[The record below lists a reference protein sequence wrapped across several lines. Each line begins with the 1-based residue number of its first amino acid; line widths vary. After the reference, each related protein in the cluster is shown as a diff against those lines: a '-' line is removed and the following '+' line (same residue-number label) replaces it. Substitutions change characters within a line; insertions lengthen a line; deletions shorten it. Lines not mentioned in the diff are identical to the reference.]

1 MTSLTLK
8 TYQQSALSALTLF
21 LRQASTMR
29 LEAAWAHAMVREGAG
44 TVAGQKTTASPPYR
58 ADELGNVPCV
68 CLRIPTGGGKT
79 LMASH
84 AIPLIAQAWTQ
95 RDFPVALWLVP
106 SDTIRSQ
113 TLAALQSPGH
123 AYRAALQDAYGER
136 FQVCELDALHTLP
149 PQSFGQ
155 QTIIVV
161 ATIQSFRAKDKSK
174 RRINDMSEAWETH
187 FKSLN
192 LTPRQA
198 AERGLACV
206 EQADLDAEGQVVLT
220 AKDIGRVKCSLANW
234 LAWQQPIVIV
244 DEAHNAKKPLSL
256 AILTDVRASCVLD
269 LTATPVPAKTNVL
282 YSVSARELE
291 AEDMIKLPIML
302 AEHETGWQDAVRD
315 ALLRRTH
322 LEAEAAH
329 EPQYVRPIVLFQA
342 QDKGEGVDRAT
353 VDIVKQ
359 HLLDVHHI
367 DAREIAVATGGQREL
382 DGVNLFDPVCPVR
395 YVITVDA
402 LREGWDCSFAYVLC
416 SLQSLRS
423 NQAVEQ
429 LLGRVLRMPYAKKRK
444 SPALN
449 KAYVHVIARSFSEAA
464 NSLVDSLTQGMG
476 FDALSAASV
485 LLPDEDD
492 LFGWAGDT
500 HGGLQSQS
508 HAEKVLTLELEL
520 TSLDP
525 SAVAD
530 ALKAQPD
537 VQVVPGL
544 AAGEPVR
551 LRLTGPV
558 SDATR
563 DAILSIATNEDKTR
577 ARTQFDQHN
586 ARLNALR
593 SPSERDVPFA
603 AIPQLC
609 VRVNQGAQGE
619 LELELIERE
628 TLGELIEF
636 DLLRADARP
645 DLPGFDLVQQSD
657 LFEIYVEGERVRI
670 KQADAAQLSLDAVPT
685 DATEL
690 DLVIALAL
698 QVRRAGLTQT
708 ETQAYVQKIVSHLL
722 HARGFALTGLIRSR
736 FQLGQMVSKRI
747 DSVVANARN
756 QGFQNLL
763 FGRTDAVL
771 AHGER
776 WTFRFLKGRYP
787 VRQPYSGRWQFS
799 KHFYAQIADLKA
811 SGEEFD
817 CAVALDAE
825 PAVKHWVRNLVR
837 LPEFAFWLPT
847 ATDYFYPDFVAELMD
862 GRLLVVEYKG
872 EGYATNDDS
881 SEKRLVGERWAQTT
895 GQRFVMVEK
904 TLNGMDM
911 AAQIRAATVS

>member
-1 MTSLTLK
+1 MTPFTLK
-8 TYQQSALSALTLF
+8 TYQQSALAALGMF
-21 LRQASTMR
+21 LRQAGTMG
-29 LEAAWAHAMVREGAG
+29 LEAAWAHAMAREDSGRGASK
-44 TVAGQKTTASPPYR
+44 AGAPYR
-58 ADELGNVPCV
+58 ADELGQTPCV

-84 AIPLIAQAWTQ
+84 AIPLIAQTWSQ

-155 QTIIVV
+155 QAIIVV
-161 ATIQSFRAKDKSK
+161 ATIQSFRVANRAG
-174 RRINDMSEAWETH
+174 RRVYAMSEAWETH

-192 LTPRQA
+192 LTPQQA

-220 AKDIGRVKCSLANW
+220 AKDLGRVKCSLANW

-244 DEAHNAKKPLSL
+244 DEAHNAKTPLSL
-256 AILTDVRASCVLD
+256 TMLQGIRPSCVLD

-302 AEHETGWQDAVRD
+302 AEHETVWQDAVRD
-315 ALLRRTH
+315 ALLRRTQ

-342 QDKGEGVDRAT
+342 QDKGGEAT

-359 HLLDVHHI
+359 HLLESHHI
-367 DAREIAVATGGQREL
+367 EEREIAVATGSQREL
-382 DGVNLFDPVCPVR
+382 DGVNLFDPACPVR

-416 SLQSLRS
+416 SLQNLRS

-429 LLGRVLRMPYAKKRK
+429 LLGRVLRMPYAQKRK

-476 FDALSAASV
+476 FDAMSAASV

-492 LFGWAGDT
+492 LFGEAPDVI
-500 HGGLQSQS
+500 
-508 HAEKVLTLELEL
+508 EKALTVELEL
-520 TSLDP
+520 TALDP
-525 SAVAD
+525 IAVAC
-530 ALKAQPD
+530 ALRAQPD
-537 VQVVPGL
+537 VQILPGTVK
-544 AAGEPVR
+544 GEPVR
-551 LRLTGPV
+551 LRITGPV
-558 SDATR
+558 SVVTR
-563 DAILSIATNEDKTR
+563 EAILSIANKDDK
-577 ARTQFDQHN
+577 AMAAAQLDQHN
-586 ARLNALR
+586 ARLHALR
-593 SPSERDVPFA
+593 SPAERDVPFA

-609 VRVNQGAQGE
+609 ARVQG
-619 LELELIERE
+619 ELELIERE
-628 TLGELIEF
+628 TLGELMEF
-636 DLLRADARP
+636 DLLRADLRP
-645 DLPGFDLVQQSD
+645 ELPGFNLVQQSD
-657 LFEIYVEGERVRI
+657 LFEIYVEGERVRL

-685 DATEL
+685 DATEH
-690 DLVIALAL
+690 DLVIALER

-708 ETQAYVQKIVSHLL
+708 ETQAYVQKLVSHLL
-722 HARGFALTGLIRSR
+722 RERGFALTGLVRSR
-736 FQLGQMVSKRI
+736 FQLGQMIAKRI
-747 DSVVANARN
+747 DSVVADARN

-763 FGRTDAVL
+763 FGRADAVL
-771 AHGER
+771 THSEA
-776 WTFRFLKGRYP
+776 WVFRFVKGRYP
-787 VRQPYSGRWQFS
+787 IRQAYAGRWDFK
-799 KHFYAQIADLKA
+799 KHFYPQIAKLK
-811 SGEEFD
+811 SEGEEFE
-817 CAVALDAE
+817 CAKALDREA
-825 PAVKHWVRNLVR
+825 AVKHWVRNLER

-847 ATDYFYPDFVAELMD
+847 ATDYFYPDFVAELQD

-872 EGYATNDDS
+872 DGYATNDDS
-881 SEKRLVGERWAQTT
+881 REKRMVGERWAQTT
-895 GQRFVMVEK
+895 GQRFMMVEK
-904 TLNGMDM
+904 VLNGMDM
-911 AAQIRAATVS
+911 AQQIRSAVIGTASA

>member
-1 MTSLTLK
+1 MAAFALK
-8 TYQQSALSALTLF
+8 TYQQSALNALTLF
-21 LRQASTMR
+21 LRQAGTMG
-29 LEAAWAHAMVREGAG
+29 LEVAWAHAMAREGTGA
-44 TVAGQKTTASPPYR
+44 VAGQKARAGLPYR
-58 ADELGNVPCV
+58 ADELGDVPCV

-123 AYRAALQDAYGER
+123 AYCAALQDAYGER

-155 QTIIVV
+155 QAIIVV
-161 ATIQSFRAKDKSK
+161 ATIQSFRVANKAG
-174 RRINDMSEAWETH
+174 RRVYAMSEAWETH

-192 LTPRQA
+192 LSPQQA

-206 EQADLDAEGQVVLT
+206 EQADLDVAGQMVLT
-220 AKDIGRVKCSLANW
+220 SKDIGRVKCSLANW
-234 LAWQQPIVIV
+234 LAWQQPVVIV
-244 DEAHNAKKPLSL
+244 DEAHNAKTPLSL
-256 AILTDVRASCVLD
+256 TMLQGIRPSCVLD

-342 QDKGEGVDRAT
+342 QDKGGEAT
-353 VDIVKQ
+353 VEIVKQ
-359 HLLDVHHI
+359 HLLESHHI
-367 DAREIAVATGGQREL
+367 EEREIAVATGSQREL
-382 DGVNLFDPVCPVR
+382 DGVNLFDPACPVR

-485 LLPDEDD
+485 LLPDEGD
-492 LFGWAGDT
+492 LFGSPY
-500 HGGLQSQS
+500 GGVQADLASQRT
-508 HAEKVLTLELEL
+508 LTLELEL
-520 TSLDP
+520 TASD
-525 SAVAD
+525 ADKVAT
-530 ALKAQPD
+530 ALKALPD
-537 VQVVPGL
+537 VQVL
-544 AAGEPVR
+544 AGPAGSESVR
-551 LRLTGPV
+551 VRVTGSV
-558 SDATR
+558 SETTR
-563 DAILSIATNEDKTR
+563 AAILAIANKADQAKAT
-577 ARTQFDQHN
+577 ALLDQHT
-586 ARLNALR
+586 ARLHALR
-593 SPSERDVPFA
+593 CPAERDVPFA
-603 AIPQLC
+603 AIHQLC
-609 VRVNQGAQGE
+609 VRMQGE
-619 LELELIERE
+619 LELLERE

-645 DLPGFDLVQQSD
+645 ELPGFDLVQQSD

-690 DLVIALAL
+690 DLVMALTL
-698 QVRRAGLTQT
+698 LVRRAGLTQT

-756 QGFQNLL
+756 QSFQNLL

-771 AHGER
+771 DHGKA
-776 WTFRFLKGRYP
+776 WTFQFLKGQYP
-787 VRQPYSGRWQFS
+787 ARNIYTGRWGFK
-799 KHFYAQIADLKA
+799 KHFFRDIADLKA
-811 SGEEFD
+811 TGEEFD
-817 CAVALDAE
+817 CAVALDSE

-837 LPEFAFWLPT
+837 LPKFAFWLPT

-872 EGYATNDDS
+872 DGYATNDDS
-881 SEKRLVGERWAQTT
+881 SEKRLVGERWAHIT
-895 GQRFVMVEK
+895 GQRFAMVEK
-904 TLNGMDM
+904 TLNGMGM
-911 AAQIRAATVS
+911 AAQIRAAAVL

>member
-1 MTSLTLK
+1 MRTRPILSAGRMTDFTLK
-8 TYQQSALSALTLF
+8 TYQQSALTALALF
-21 LRQASTMR
+21 LRQASTMG
-29 LEAAWAHAMVREGAG
+29 LEAAWSHAMARDGGGQNVSKAG
-44 TVAGQKTTASPPYR
+44 LPYR
-58 ADELGNVPCV
+58 ADELGQTPCV

-84 AIPLIAQAWTQ
+84 AIPLIAQSWTQ

-155 QTIIVV
+155 QAIIVV
-161 ATIQSFRAKDKSK
+161 ATIQSFRVANKAG
-174 RRINDMSEAWETH
+174 RRVYAMSEAWETH

-192 LTPRQA
+192 LTPQQA
-198 AERGLACV
+198 AERGLTCV
-206 EQADLDAEGQVVLT
+206 EQADLDVEGQVVLT
-220 AKDIGRVKCSLANW
+220 VKDLGRVKCSLANW

-244 DEAHNAKKPLSL
+244 DEAHNAKTPLSL
-256 AILTDVRASCVLD
+256 TMLQGIRPSCVLD

-342 QDKGEGVDRAT
+342 QDKGGEAT
-353 VDIVKQ
+353 VEVVKQ
-359 HLLDVHHI
+359 HLLESHHI
-367 DAREIAVATGGQREL
+367 EEREIAVATGSQREL
-382 DGVNLFDPVCPVR
+382 DGLNLFDPACPVR

-416 SLQSLRS
+416 SLQNLRS

-429 LLGRVLRMPYAKKRK
+429 LLGRVLRMPYAQKRK

-449 KAYVHVIARSFSEAA
+449 KAYVHVIARSFSQAA
-464 NSLVDSLTQGMG
+464 NSLVDSLTLGMG
-476 FDALSAASV
+476 FDAMSAATV
-485 LLPDEDD
+485 LLPDEGD
-492 LFGWAGDT
+492 LFGKAPVT
-500 HGGLQSQS
+500 AQK
-508 HAEKVLTLELEL
+508 ALTLELEL
-520 TSLDP
+520 MALDP
-525 SAVAD
+525 IAVAA
-530 ALKAQPD
+530 ALQAQPD
-537 VQVVPGL
+537 VQVIAGT
-544 AAGEPVR
+544 ATGEPVR
-551 LRLTGPV
+551 LRVEGQV

-563 DAILSIATNEDKTR
+563 EAILSIAHKDDK
-577 ARTQFDQHN
+577 AMAAAQLDQHN
-586 ARLNALR
+586 ARLHALR
-593 SPSERDVPFA
+593 SPAERDVLFA

-609 VRVNQGAQGE
+609 VRVQG
-619 LELELIERE
+619 ELELIERE

-636 DLLRADARP
+636 DLLRADPRP
-645 DLPGFDLVQQSD
+645 DLPGFNLVQQSD
-657 LFEIYVEGERVRI
+657 LFEIYVEGERVRL

-685 DATEL
+685 DATQH
-690 DLVIALAL
+690 DLVIALER

-708 ETQAYVQKIVSHLL
+708 ETQTYVQKLVSRLL
-722 HARGFALTGLIRSR
+722 RERGFALTGLIRSR
-736 FQLGQMVSKRI
+736 FQLGQMIAKRI

-756 QGFQNLL
+756 QSFQNLL
-763 FGRTDAVL
+763 FGHTDAVL
-771 AHGER
+771 AHSEA
-776 WTFRFLKGRYP
+776 WTFQFIKGRYP
-787 VRQPYSGRWQFS
+787 IRQAYSGRWQFN
-799 KHFYAQIADLKA
+799 KHFYAQIADLK
-811 SGEEFD
+811 SIGEEFD

-825 PAVKHWVRNLVR
+825 PAIKHWVRNLSS

-847 ATDYFYPDFVAELMD
+847 ATDYFYPDFVAELLD

-872 EGYATNDDS
+872 NQGATNDDS

-895 GQRFVMVEK
+895 GQRFAMVEK
-904 TLNGMDM
+904 MLNGMGM
-911 AAQIRAATVS
+911 AAQIRAALK

>member
-1 MTSLTLK
+1 MTDFTLK
-8 TYQQSALSALTLF
+8 TYQQSALNALTLF
-21 LRQASTMR
+21 LRQAGSMG
-29 LEAAWAHAMVREGAG
+29 LEAAWAHAMGRERGRAG
-44 TVAGQKTTASPPYR
+44 VPYR
-58 ADELGNVPCV
+58 ADELGDVPCV

-84 AIPLIAQAWTQ
+84 AIALIAQAWSH

-123 AYRAALQDAYGER
+123 AYRAALQDAYGGR

-155 QTIIVV
+155 QAIVVV
-161 ATIQSFRAKDKSK
+161 ATIQSFRVANKAG
-174 RRINDMSEAWETH
+174 RRVYAMSEGWETH

-192 LTPRQA
+192 LTPQQA
-198 AERGLACV
+198 AARGLACI
-206 EQADLDAEGQVVLT
+206 EQADLDAEGQAVLT
-220 AKDIGRVKCSLANW
+220 VKDLGRVKCSLANW

-244 DEAHNAKKPLSL
+244 DEAHNAKTPLSL
-256 AILTDVRASCVLD
+256 TMLQGIRPSCVLD

-329 EPQYVRPIVLFQA
+329 EPQYLRPLVLFQA
-342 QDKGEGVDRAT
+342 QDKGGEAT
-353 VDIVKQ
+353 VEIVKQ
-359 HLLDVHHI
+359 HLLESHHI
-367 DAREIAVATGGQREL
+367 EEREIAVATGSQRGL
-382 DGVNLFDPVCPVR
+382 DGVNLFDPTCPVR

-416 SLQSLRS
+416 SLQNLRS

-429 LLGRVLRMPYAKKRK
+429 LMGRVLRMPYAKKRK

-449 KAYVHVIARSFSEAA
+449 KAYVHVVARSFSEAA

-476 FDALSAASV
+476 FDAMSAASV
-485 LLPDEDD
+485 LLPDVDD
-492 LFGWAGDT
+492 LFGGAGDT
-500 HGGLQSQS
+500 HGGLQAQS

-520 TSLDP
+520 AALDP
-525 SAVAD
+525 GAVAA
-530 ALKAQPD
+530 ALQAQPD
-537 VQVVPGL
+537 VQVLPG
-544 AAGEPVR
+544 AAPGDPVR
-551 LRLTGPV
+551 LRVTGPV

-563 DAILSIATNEDKTR
+563 NAILSVANKSDATR
-577 ARTQFDQHN
+577 ANAQFDQHN

-593 SPSERDVPFA
+593 SPAERDLLFA

-609 VRVNQGAQGE
+609 IRVQG
-619 LELELIERE
+619 ELELIERE
-628 TLGELIEF
+628 TLGELMEF

-645 DLPGFDLVQQSD
+645 ELPGFDLVQQSD

-690 DLVIALAL
+690 DLVMALAR

-708 ETQAYVQKIVSHLL
+708 ETQAYVQRQVSHLL
-722 HARGFALTGLIRSR
+722 HGRGFALTGLVRSR
-736 FQLGQMVSKRI
+736 FQLGQMIAKRI
-747 DSVVANARN
+747 DSVVADARN

-763 FGRTDAVL
+763 FGRSDAVL
-771 AHGER
+771 AHSEA

-787 VRQPYSGRWQFS
+787 IRQAYGGRWQFQ
-799 KHFYAQIADLKA
+799 KHFYPQIADLK
-811 SGEEFD
+811 STGEEFE
-817 CAVALDAE
+817 CAVALDRE
-825 PAVKHWVRNLVR
+825 PEVKHWVRNLVR

-862 GRLLVVEYKG
+862 GRLLVIEYKG
-872 EGYATNDDS
+872 DDYVSNDDS
-881 SEKRLVGERWAQTT
+881 REKRLVGERWAQTT
-895 GQRFVMVEK
+895 GQRFAMVEK

-911 AAQIRAATVS
+911 AAQIRAATQS

>member
-1 MTSLTLK
+1 MSALTLK
-8 TYQQSALSALTLF
+8 TYQQSALSALALF
-21 LRQASTMR
+21 LRQASTMG
-29 LEAAWAHAMVREGAG
+29 LEAAWAHAMAREG
-44 TVAGQKTTASPPYR
+44 VGQSAKKASPLYR
-58 ADELGNVPCV
+58 ADELGEVPCV

-84 AIPLIAQAWTQ
+84 AIPLIAQTWTQ
-95 RDFPVALWLVP
+95 HDFPVALWLVP

-113 TLAALQSPGH
+113 TLAALQTPSH
-123 AYRAALQDAYGER
+123 AYRAALQAAYGER

-155 QTIIVV
+155 QAIIVV
-161 ATIQSFRAKDKSK
+161 ATIQSFRVANKAG
-174 RRINDMSEAWETH
+174 RRVYAMSEAWETH

-192 LTPRQA
+192 LTPQQA
-198 AERGLACV
+198 AQRGLTCV
-206 EQADLDAEGQVVLT
+206 EQADLDVEGQVVLT
-220 AKDIGRVKCSLANW
+220 AKDLGRVKCSLANW

-244 DEAHNAKKPLSL
+244 DEAHNVKTPLSL
-256 AILTDVRASCVLD
+256 TMLQGIRPSCVLD

-342 QDKGEGVDRAT
+342 QDRGGEAT
-353 VDIVKQ
+353 VEVVKQ

-367 DAREIAVATGGQREL
+367 EEREIAVATGSQREL
-382 DGVNLFDPVCPVR
+382 DGVNLFDPACAVR

-492 LFGWAGDT
+492 WFGGAPVAT
-500 HGGLQSQS
+500 QK
-508 HAEKVLTLELEL
+508 ALTLELEL
-520 TSLDP
+520 TALD
-525 SAVAD
+525 SVAVAA
-530 ALKAQPD
+530 ALQAQPD
-537 VQVVPGL
+537 VQVLPGS
-544 AAGEPVR
+544 AKGEPVR
-551 LRLTGPV
+551 LRIEGAV
-558 SDATR
+558 SEATR
-563 DAILSIATNEDKTR
+563 DAILSIAHKNDK
-577 ARTQFDQHN
+577 AMAAAQLDQHN
-586 ARLNALR
+586 ARLYALR
-593 SPSERDVPFA
+593 SPAERDVPFA
-603 AIPQLC
+603 AVPQLC
-609 VRVNQGAQGE
+609 IRVQG
-619 LELELIERE
+619 ELELIERE

-645 DLPGFDLVQQSD
+645 ELPGFNLVQQSD

-690 DLVIALAL
+690 DLVMALER
-698 QVRRAGLTQT
+698 QVRSAGLTQT

-722 HARGFALTGLIRSR
+722 HACGFALTGLIRSR
-736 FQLGQMVSKRI
+736 FQLGQMIAKRI
-747 DSVVANARN
+747 DSVVATARN

-771 AHGER
+771 AHSDAR
-776 WTFRFLKGRYP
+776 TFQFTKGRYP
-787 VRQPYSGRWQFS
+787 VRQAYSGRWQFK
-799 KHFYAQIADLKA
+799 KHFYAQIADLK
-811 SGEEFD
+811 STGEEFD

-862 GRLLVVEYKG
+862 DRLLVVEYKG

-904 TLNGMDM
+904 TLNGMHM
-911 AAQIRAATVS
+911 AAQIRAATAP

>member
-1 MTSLTLK
+1 MTAFTLK
-8 TYQQSALSALTLF
+8 TRQQSALTALTLF
-21 LRQASTMR
+21 LRQASTMG
-29 LEAAWAHAMVREGAG
+29 LEAAWAHAMAREGAG
-44 TVAGQKTTASPPYR
+44 PVVSQKAKAGPPYR
-58 ADELGNVPCV
+58 ADELGEVPCV

-155 QTIIVV
+155 QAIIVV
-161 ATIQSFRAKDKSK
+161 ATIQSFRVANKAG
-174 RRINDMSEAWETH
+174 RRVYAMSEAWETH

-192 LTPRQA
+192 LSPQQA
-198 AERGLACV
+198 AECGLACV
-206 EQADLDAEGQVVLT
+206 EQADLDVEGQVVLT
-220 AKDIGRVKCSLANW
+220 AKDLGRVKCSLANW

-244 DEAHNAKKPLSL
+244 DEAHNAKTPLSL
-256 AILTDVRASCVLD
+256 TMLPGIRPSCVLD
-269 LTATPVPAKTNVL
+269 FTATPVPAKTNVL

-302 AEHETGWQDAVRD
+302 AENETGWQDAVRD
-315 ALLRRTH
+315 ALLRRTN
-322 LEAEAAH
+322 LEAEAVH

-353 VDIVKQ
+353 VEIVKQ
-359 HLLDVHHI
+359 HLLDAHHI
-367 DAREIAVATGGQREL
+367 DAREIAVATGSQRDL
-382 DGVNLFDPVCPVR
+382 DGVNLFDPACPAR

-416 SLQSLRS
+416 SLQNLRS

-492 LFGWAGDT
+492 LFGGA
-500 HGGLQSQS
+500 GGLGDSLSASDHARS
-508 HAEKVLTLELEL
+508 HAERALTLELEL
-520 TSLDP
+520 TPLDP
-525 SAVAD
+525 ITVAA

-537 VQVVPGL
+537 VQVVPSS
-544 AAGEPVR
+544 ATGEPVR

-563 DAILSIATNEDKTR
+563 DAILSIATNEDRTR
-577 ARTQFDQHN
+577 AIAQFDQHN

-593 SPSERDVPFA
+593 SPAERDVPFA
-603 AIPQLC
+603 AIPHLC
-609 VRVNQGAQGE
+609 VRVSQG
-619 LELELIERE
+619 ELELIERE

-636 DLLRADARP
+636 D
-645 DLPGFDLVQQSD
+645 
-657 LFEIYVEGERVRI
+657 
-670 KQADAAQLSLDAVPT
+670 
-685 DATEL
+685 
-690 DLVIALAL
+690 
-698 QVRRAGLTQT
+698 
-708 ETQAYVQKIVSHLL
+708 
-722 HARGFALTGLIRSR
+722 
-736 FQLGQMVSKRI
+736 
-747 DSVVANARN
+747 
-756 QGFQNLL
+756 
-763 FGRTDAVL
+763 
-771 AHGER
+771 
-776 WTFRFLKGRYP
+776 
-787 VRQPYSGRWQFS
+787 
-799 KHFYAQIADLKA
+799 
-811 SGEEFD
+811 
-817 CAVALDAE
+817 
-825 PAVKHWVRNLVR
+825 
-837 LPEFAFWLPT
+837 
-847 ATDYFYPDFVAELMD
+847 
-862 GRLLVVEYKG
+862 
-872 EGYATNDDS
+872 
-881 SEKRLVGERWAQTT
+881 
-895 GQRFVMVEK
+895 
-904 TLNGMDM
+904 
-911 AAQIRAATVS
+911 IRATAVS

>member
-1 MTSLTLK
+1 MTAFALK
-8 TYQQSALSALTLF
+8 TYQQSALTALALF
-21 LRQASTMR
+21 LRQASIMG
-29 LEAAWAHAMVREGAG
+29 LEAAWAHAMARDNAG
-44 TVAGQKTTASPPYR
+44 STGDKIGPPYR
-58 ADELGNVPCV
+58 ADELGDVPCV

-123 AYRAALQDAYGER
+123 AYRAALQDAYSER

-155 QTIIVV
+155 QAVIVV
-161 ATIQSFRAKDKSK
+161 ATIQSFRVANKAG
-174 RRINDMSEAWETH
+174 RRVYAMSEAWETH

-192 LTPRQA
+192 LTPQQA

-206 EQADLDAEGQVVLT
+206 EQADLDVEGQAVLT
-220 AKDIGRVKCSLANW
+220 SKDLGRVKCSLANW

-244 DEAHNAKKPLSL
+244 DEAHNAKTPLSL
-256 AILTDVRASCVLD
+256 TMLQGIRPSCVLD

-367 DAREIAVATGGQREL
+367 EEREIAVATGSQREL
-382 DGVNLFDPVCPVR
+382 DGVNLFDPACPVR
-395 YVITVDA
+395 FVITVDA

-416 SLQSLRS
+416 SLQNLRS

-485 LLPDEDD
+485 LLPDDDD
-492 LFGWAGDT
+492 LFGGVGDA
-500 HGGLQSQS
+500 HGSLQAQS
-508 HAEKVLTLELEL
+508 HAEKALTLELEL
-520 TSLDP
+520 TALSL
-525 SAVAD
+525 SAVAA

-563 DAILSIATNEDKTR
+563 DAILSIAVNEDRTR
-577 ARTQFDQHN
+577 AIAQFDQHN

-593 SPSERDVPFA
+593 SPAERDVPFA

-609 VRVNQGAQGE
+609 VRVNQGEQG
-619 LELELIERE
+619 ELELIERE

-645 DLPGFDLVQQSD
+645 ELPGFDLVQQSD

-685 DATEL
+685 DATEI
-690 DLVIALAL
+690 DLVMALAL

-736 FQLGQMVSKRI
+736 FQLGQMISKRI
-747 DSVVANARN
+747 DSVVATARN

-787 VRQPYSGRWQFS
+787 VRQAYSGRWQFA

-817 CAVALDAE
+817 CAVALDGE

-872 EGYATNDDS
+872 DGYATNDDS

-904 TLNGMDM
+904 ALNGMDM
-911 AAQIRAATVS
+911 AAQIRAATAS

>member
-1 MTSLTLK
+1 MTSFALK
-8 TYQQSALSALTLF
+8 TYQQSALAALALF
-21 LRQASTMR
+21 LRQASTMG
-29 LEAAWAHAMVREGAG
+29 LEAAWSHAMARDGG
-44 TVAGQKTTASPPYR
+44 GQKGGKAGAPYR
-58 ADELGNVPCV
+58 ADELGQTPCV

-84 AIPLIAQAWTQ
+84 AIPLIAQAWTH

-113 TLAALQSPGH
+113 TLAALQTPGH

-155 QTIIVV
+155 QAVIVV
-161 ATIQSFRAKDKSK
+161 ATIQSFRVANKAG
-174 RRINDMSEAWETH
+174 RRVYAMSEAWETH

-192 LTPRQA
+192 LSPQQA
-198 AERGLACV
+198 AERGLTCV
-206 EQADLDAEGQVVLT
+206 EQADLDAEGQAVLT

-244 DEAHNAKKPLSL
+244 DEAHNAKTPLSL
-256 AILTDVRASCVLD
+256 TMLQGIRPSCVLD

-322 LEAEAAH
+322 LEVEAAH

-342 QDKGEGVDRAT
+342 QDKGGEAT
-353 VDIVKQ
+353 VEVVKQ
-359 HLLDVHHI
+359 HLMESHHI
-367 DAREIAVATGGQREL
+367 EEREIAVATGTQRDL
-382 DGVNLFDPVCPVR
+382 DGVNLFDPACQVR

-416 SLQSLRS
+416 SLQNLRS

-429 LLGRVLRMPYAKKRK
+429 LLGRVLRMPYAQKRK

-476 FDALSAASV
+476 FDALSAAGV
-485 LLPDEDD
+485 LLPDEHD
-492 LFGWAGDT
+492 LFGAAQGNLPAGRN
-500 HGGLQSQS
+500 
-508 HAEKVLTLELEL
+508 AEKILMLELEL
-520 TSLDP
+520 TALDAG
-525 SAVAD
+525 AVAL
-530 ALKAQPD
+530 ALQLQPD
-537 VQVVPGL
+537 VQVVPG
-544 AAGEPVR
+544 AAVGDPVR
-551 LRLTGPV
+551 LRVTGPV
-558 SDATR
+558 SEATR
-563 DAILSIATNEDKTR
+563 NAILAIAKPVDRVKAT
-577 ARTQFDQHN
+577 AQFDQHN
-586 ARLNALR
+586 ARLQALR
-593 SPSERDVPFA
+593 APAERGVLFA

-609 VRVNQGAQGE
+609 IRVQGT
-619 LELELIERE
+619 LELIERE

-645 DLPGFDLVQQSD
+645 ELPGFDLVQQSD
-657 LFEIYVEGERVRI
+657 LFEIYVEGERVRL

-690 DLVIALAL
+690 DLLMALER
-698 QVRRAGLTQT
+698 QVHRAGLTQT
-708 ETQAYVQKIVSHLL
+708 ETLAYVQKLVSHLL
-722 HARGFALTGLIRSR
+722 VERGFALTGLVRSR
-736 FQLGQMVSKRI
+736 FQLGQMISKRI
-747 DSVVANARN
+747 DSVVAAARN

-771 AHGER
+771 AHSEA
-776 WTFRFLKGRYP
+776 WTFQFLKGRYP
-787 VRQPYSGRWQFS
+787 ARHPYVGRWDFK
-799 KHFYAQIADLKA
+799 KHFHSDIADLK
-811 SGEEFD
+811 STGEEFD

-825 PAVKHWVRNLVR
+825 PAVKHWVRNLVQ
-837 LPEFAFWLPT
+837 LPDFAFWLPT
-847 ATDYFYPDFVAELMD
+847 ATDYFYPDFVAELLD

-872 EGYATNDDS
+872 EGYVNNDDS
-881 SEKRLVGERWAQTT
+881 REKRMVGERWAQTT

-904 TLNGMDM
+904 TLNGMHM
-911 AAQIRAATVS
+911 AAQIRAALK